1 MTRTVSNIGK
11 IKVNTPIILNSVLSL
26 FSRAMGFDAKSANN
40 AESGKRLALALL
52 ASVFVHGAL
61 ISGIGIAPTPRAAA
75 QNNLRASI
83 IPLSV
88 ANAVRIDQAQ
98 SVEAARELNTSRDI
112 SPRDARQS
120 TDRRNDLAQD
130 PDRKL
135 ETTPGIAA
143 ELPIYYR
150 NDEVDVR
157 ATPREVGSS
166 STNGGNLMLGRIIK
180 VKVRLFIGDT
190 GQVERYEIME
200 SEGLTDSVSLDDLS
214 DIPFHPAQRKGRS
227 VRSQKIVELRFAP

>member
-1 MTRTVSNIGK
+1 MTRMVSNIGK
-11 IKVNTPIILNSVLSL
+11 VKVSTPIILNSVLSL

-61 ISGIGIAPTPRAAA
+61 ISGIGIAPAPRAAA

-120 TDRRNDLAQD
+120 ADRRNDLAQD

-135 ETTPGIAA
+135 ETT

-166 STNGGNLMLGRIIK
+166 STNAGNLMLGRIIK